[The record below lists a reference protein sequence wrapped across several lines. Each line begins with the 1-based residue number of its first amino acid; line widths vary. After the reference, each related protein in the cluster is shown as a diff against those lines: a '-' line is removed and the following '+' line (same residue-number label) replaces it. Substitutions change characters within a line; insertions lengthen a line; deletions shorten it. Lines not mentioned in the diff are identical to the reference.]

1 MDKPSLRTVTPRRK
15 FLARVVKSIH
25 TAITAIVGVVV
36 GGAILSP
43 VFGRREE
50 NLLIA
55 ATLPEIPEGRPL
67 PVTIR
72 VARND
77 GYNQVVERRTV
88 FLIRTGESDVTA
100 LDSTCTHLGCRVG
113 WDADAKVLRCPCHG
127 GIYDTTGAVIAG
139 PPPAPLA
146 RLMTRIED
154 GQVQVQ
160 L

>member
-1 MDKPSLRTVTPRRK
+1 MDTSLPAAPTRRR
-15 FLARVVKSIH
+15 FLARIVKAVH
-25 TAITAIVGVVV
+25 TLITATVGVVV

-43 VFGRREE
+43 VFGRRQENWLTAA
-50 NLLIA
+50 NLL
-55 ATLPEIPEGRPL
+55 EVPEGRPL

-88 FLIRTGESDVTA
+88 FLIKTGESDVSA
-100 LDSTCTHLGCRVG
+100 LDSTCTHLGCRVA

-127 GIYDTTGAVIAG
+127 GVYDITGAVKAG
-139 PPPAPLA
+139 PPPAPLT
-146 RLMTRIED
+146 RLTTRVED